1 METRPDRGFDTEF
14 RTSFRLFASVALIS
28 AAVIALQISVM
39 RIFAVGS
46 WTHFGSMV
54 ISLAMLGFG
63 LSSVVIFAFKNWFE
77 ANWKG
82 AAGGSLIAFGPVTVG
97 ANLTAQAFPFNAVFL
112 ASDPAQKWR
121 LALDFVLYLLPF
133 LFAALFLGIVFLK
146 SRTGFNRAYFA
157 DLAGAGGG
165 GAAVLAALYLL
176 APEEIVLVPL
186 GLWALASVA
195 WFSERDRPAAA
206 TAAAAVAALT
216 AAAYLALP
224 SLTGIPAINVS
235 QYKGISYA
243 RNFPDAER
251 IYRNVSPFGDL
262 QVYSSSYMHFAPG
275 LSDNAAFNLPEL
287 PANIYAGMYIDGDGP
302 EGVMRRL
309 PPQDDG
315 YYRYLPAYYPY
326 VLEKDPRTFIVQFG
340 GDISTRVALQA
351 GSRSVT
357 AAESNPAIV
366 AAFTSGRMKKAT
378 GDILASPR
386 LRLVGGDGRL
396 VLEHGGR
403 RYDVIDLSLADS
415 VGLSNPGGFSVVE
428 KYLYTRQAF
437 LSYMRALSDHGILA
451 VTVWNKEEPP
461 KSVLKLY
468 ATIAAAAR
476 QFDRGSEARSLFVAS
491 SYLSTTTVL
500 YRKGGFGAADIA
512 RLRTYTRSMSFDE
525 IYSPG
530 YAYDT
535 SKTAKILSDYRAS
548 IYGNGSASADS
559 PDAADGA
566 GAPPPDEG
574 AGASGDGGGDAQ
586 PMPATTMGRLAWHY
600 LIDGGWPRLARRYV
614 FDTRPLTDERPYFAG
629 YEKFSD
635 LPKTLDRLDLF
646 QDDWGYLVLW
656 ATLGVALVAS
666 LPLVL
671 LPLVLGRRG
680 SFRRSP
686 GKLPAIAYFAC
697 LGLGYIMVEV
707 GLIGR
712 FTLALSSPAVSA
724 AVLITG
730 MLVASGFG
738 SLVSERLAERARLHL
753 PVIAA
758 LIAAFLLSYAVGL
771 APALDWI
778 GGFPYAMRLVLALIL
793 IVPPAFLMGFPMA
806 TGMSWLA
813 RRGLDHMFVW
823 AWGVNGCFSVVG
835 AAAVPLVA
843 TTFGLDKVLEFSA
856 VTYLIAAVAF
866 LAFAEPPRNATPRER
881 EAEAA

>member
-1 METRPDRGFDTEF
+1 MGFG
-14 RTSFRLFASVALIS
+14 LFGSVALIS

-63 LSSVVIFAFKNWFE
+63 LSSVVIFAFKDWFE
-77 ANWKG
+77 RHWKL
-82 AAGGSLIAFGPVTVG
+82 AAGVSLLAFGPVTVG

-112 ASDPAQKWR
+112 VSDPAQKWR

-146 SRTGFNRAYFA
+146 SRAGFNRAYFA

-165 GAAVLAALYLL
+165 GAVVLAALFLL
-176 APEEIVLVPL
+176 APEKIVLVPL
-186 GLWALASVA
+186 VLWVLAAIA
-195 WFSERDRPAAA
+195 WASGQGKPSPSAV
-206 TAAAAVAALT
+206 AAVALLSLGG
-216 AAAYLALP
+216 YLLLP
-224 SLTGIPAINVS
+224 RLTGIPAINVS

-275 LSDNAAFNLPEL
+275 LSDNAAFKLPEL
-287 PANIYAGMYIDGDGP
+287 PANTYAGMYIDGDGP
-302 EGVMRRL
+302 VGVMRQL

-326 VLEKDPRTFIVQFG
+326 VLEKNPKTFIVQFG

-357 AAESNPAIV
+357 AAESDPAVV
-366 AAFTSGRMKKAT
+366 AAVRSNKLKKAT

-386 LRLVGGDGRL
+386 LRLVSGNGRL

-437 LSYMRALSDHGILA
+437 LSYMRALSDRGILA
-451 VTVWNKEEPP
+451 ITVWNKEEPP

-500 YRKGGFGAADIA
+500 YRKGGFSTADIA
-512 RLRTYTRSMSFDE
+512 RLRAYTRSMSFDE

-566 GAPPPDEG
+566 GAPPPDDG
-574 AGASGDGGGDAQ
+574 AGASGYGGGDAQ

-738 SLVSERLAERARLHL
+738 SLVSERLAERTRLHL

-806 TGMSWLA
+806 TGMIWLV

-866 LAFAEPPRNATPRER
+866 LAYSRAPAEERPAIATDATRHGSFR
-881 EAEAA
+881 S